1 MGITIGEYFSLDS
14 KDAVNRQQKTSSE
27 KEQERK
33 RERESERGGER
44 ERESE
49 KDGLLTASGK
59 KSTGG
64 VSFPSFIAHRPTV
77 PY

>member
-14 KDAVNRQQKTSSE
+14 KDAVNRQQRTSSE

-33 RERESERGGER
+33 RERESERER

-59 KSTGG
+59 KSIVC

>member
-1 MGITIGEYFSLDS
+1 
-14 KDAVNRQQKTSSE
+14 VNTLAWIQKTLSTDNRKHRRRKS
-27 KEQERK
+27 K
-33 RERESERGGER
+33 RERERERVRGGER

>member
-1 MGITIGEYFSLDS
+1 
-14 KDAVNRQQKTSSE
+14 VNTLAWIQKTLSTDN
-27 KEQERK
+27 RK
-33 RERESERGGER
+33 HRRRKSKRERERESERERERER

-59 KSTGG
+59 KSIVC